1 MLPEPEVKEE
11 DEEAEKKRSVH
22 EDGRGPREQVVLPER
37 ELACE
42 VVQNGGSSRDDTA
55 EAAAFLLMLRR

>member
-11 DEEAEKKRSVH
+11 DEDAEKERNVH
-22 EDGRGPREQVVLPER
+22 EDGRDPREQVVLPER
-37 ELACE
+37 EMPSE
-42 VVQNGGSSRDDTA
+42 VMQNGGSSRDDTA